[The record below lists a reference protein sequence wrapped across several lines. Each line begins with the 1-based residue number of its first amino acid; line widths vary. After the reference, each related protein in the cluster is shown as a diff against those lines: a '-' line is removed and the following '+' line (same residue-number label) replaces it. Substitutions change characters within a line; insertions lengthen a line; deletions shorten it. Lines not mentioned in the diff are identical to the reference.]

1 MSSGELTLRFN
12 NDNKFVV
19 VKAVTW
25 EADAL
30 RLVSQLP
37 VSPHCMQL
45 LDEFRTLGNGYAG
58 SHMCFVAL

>member
-25 EADAL
+25 DADAL

-37 VSPHCMQL
+37 ITPHCMQL
-45 LDEFRTLGNGYAG
+45 LNEFTTLGNGSTG
-58 SHMCFVAL
+58 SHMCFFAL